1 MESSE
6 QFFDIIQIPY
16 ICRQD
21 AFYYENIDHF
31 NIFNEVNIDN
41 IVYKSINTIPI
52 ISQSKSLNI
61 IKESLNN
68 IKLRKSNSM

>member
-31 NIFNEVNIDN
+31 NEDN
-41 IVYKSINTIPI
+41 VVYRSINIIPI